1 MFMERLCKL
10 IAQISMFISASCAG
24 VLTVVMI
31 LQIFCRKVLNN
42 SLSWSDEM
50 GGYLLVWIALY
61 GAVTALYEHKH
72 LAIDAIVNKMSIGAQ
87 QKVRLI
93 VNCLVTLFLM
103 IIFYYSLPLMTQLS
117 GMTAVSLPIPRSV
130 IYSPLLITSVF
141 SIVLLINDI
150 LQDVKIIM
158 DKKGGIDS

>member
-50 GGYLLVWIALY
+50 GGYLLVWIAL
-61 GAVTALYEHKH
+61 
-72 LAIDAIVNKMSIGAQ
+72 KMSFI
-87 QKVRLI
+87 KITML
-93 VNCLVTLFLM
+93 NTD
-103 IIFYYSLPLMTQLS
+103 
-117 GMTAVSLPIPRSV
+117 V
-130 IYSPLLITSVF
+130 I
-141 SIVLLINDI
+141 NR
-150 LQDVKIIM
+150 
-158 DKKGGIDS
+158 GE